1 MSAAS
6 TPSNVSLNALYIEAI
21 ELTRRATTPPP
32 PEVNPTETLCHKA
45 KATQDKLYAELRDKL
60 PGIVRGA
67 ASHGKTT
74 ADLLTFSGNE
84 KYNDDFS
91 YLFLLKGPRDREQKY
106 DLYRHGF
113 MPLFDRLTKDVVP
126 FQLMFTWVP
135 GCNLNKVTLE
145 WSA

>member
-1 MSAAS
+1 MS
-6 TPSNVSLNALYIEAI
+6 SNASLNALNALYTEAI

-45 KATQDKLYAELRDKL
+45 KTAQDTLYSELFDKL
-60 PGIVRGA
+60 PDIVRA
-67 ASHGKTT
+67 AATQGKTT

-84 KYNDDFS
+84 KYTDDFS
-91 YLFLLKGPRDREQKY
+91 YLFLMKGPRDREQKY
-106 DLYRHGF
+106 DLYRYGF
-113 MPLFDRLTKDVVP
+113 VPLFDRLTRDVVP

-145 WSA
+145 WSG